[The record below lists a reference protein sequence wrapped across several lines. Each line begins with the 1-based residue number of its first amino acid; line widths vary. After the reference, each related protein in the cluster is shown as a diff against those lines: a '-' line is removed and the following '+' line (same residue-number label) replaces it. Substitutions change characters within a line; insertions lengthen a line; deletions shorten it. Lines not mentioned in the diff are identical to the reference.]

1 MPLALNF
8 LRKEHFDSVATMFGG
23 QKELFLMFLPA
34 GWFICWGQLLASAFR
49 SQVAD
54 TVYYL
59 LLENAVKSLENPTA
73 SIAKFLIF
81 LTGYF
86 KYNWFGIYNLDTR
99 LLFV

>member
-8 LRKEHFDSVATMFGG
+8 LRKEHSDSVATMFGG

-59 LLENAVKSLENPTA
+59 LLENAFKSL
-73 SIAKFLIF
+73 
-81 LTGYF
+81 
-86 KYNWFGIYNLDTR
+86 
-99 LLFV
+99 

>member
-1 MPLALNF
+1 
-8 LRKEHFDSVATMFGG
+8 MFGG